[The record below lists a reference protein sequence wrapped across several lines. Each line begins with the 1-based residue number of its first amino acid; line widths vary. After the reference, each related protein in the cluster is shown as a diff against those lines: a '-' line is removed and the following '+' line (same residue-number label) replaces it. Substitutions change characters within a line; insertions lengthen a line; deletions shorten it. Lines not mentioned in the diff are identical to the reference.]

1 MHVHLSNSSFSLFPK
16 VVEVQALMKFYDKNG
31 DGFLSLEEFIEGLRE
46 PLNERR
52 KKVTRKAFN
61 SVARNDHITAQDFAE
76 HYDATNHPQFKSGKK
91 SRD

>member
-1 MHVHLSNSSFSLFPK
+1 MSYNYRLFPK
-16 VVEVQALMKFYDKNG
+16 VVEVQALMKYYDKNG
-31 DGFLSLEEFIEGLRE
+31 DGQISLEEFIEGLRE

-61 SVARNDHITAQDFAE
+61 SAAKNDQITADDFAQ

-91 SRD
+91 TRD